1 MSLRDGFP
9 LNFRKALPLARLSQL
24 GREFRYFLETICQFP
39 NDFVENFSKL
49 RLVQTQS
56 LLNLVVELID

>member
-1 MSLRDGFP
+1 MAVCGA
-9 LNFRKALPLARLSQL
+9 FRQVTCRLARLSQL